1 MRRCGRGT
9 SCLHGAVVGG
19 QHQPPYGAEQVV
31 HQGLALAFQHA
42 RLRQHLAGAGCAV
55 GDQPVAQRRDQLLA
69 NQRRCLA
76 AGLAQHA
83 RIAGAGAGKAEKL
96 GYNPQ
101 VILAGR
107 RINDSMGKYVAE
119 QTVKQM
125 IAADLPVKGADVIV
139 LGMTF
144 KENCPDLRNSK
155 VIDVVNEL
163 KSFGAN
169 VHVHDPIAESAEC
182 EHEYGVKLTPWE
194 QLPRAC
200 AIVAAVAHKEYAEMG
215 LAKIAEKAVE
225 KAVFADVKSAYEPAA
240 LAALGLKSWRL

>member
-1 MRRCGRGT
+1 YYLT
-9 SCLHGAVVGG
+9 H
-19 QHQPPYGAEQVV
+19 
-31 HQGLALAFQHA
+31 
-42 RLRQHLAGAGCAV
+42 
-55 GDQPVAQRRDQLLA
+55 
-69 NQRRCLA
+69 
-76 AGLAQHA
+76 
-83 RIAGAGAGKAEKL
+83 KAEKL

-119 QTVKQM
+119 QTVKEM

-155 VIDVVNEL
+155 VIDLVNEL
-163 KSFGAN
+163 KSFGAR
-169 VHVHDPIAESAEC
+169 VHVHDPIASSAEC
-182 EHEYGVKLTPWE
+182 EHEYGVALTPWE

-215 LAKIAEKAVE
+215 LGRIAEKAAPG
-225 KAVFADVKSAYEPAA
+225 AVFTDVKATYDPAA
-240 LAALGLKSWRL
+240 LKAQGLRTWRL